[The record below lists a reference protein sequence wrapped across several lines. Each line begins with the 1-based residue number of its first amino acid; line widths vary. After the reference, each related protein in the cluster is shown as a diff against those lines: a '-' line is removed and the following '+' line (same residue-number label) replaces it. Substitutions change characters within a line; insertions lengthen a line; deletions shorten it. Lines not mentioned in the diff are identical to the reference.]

1 MLVTAINITQLWA
14 ICIGFE
20 KKHLNGV
27 ICTFHSLPHVL
38 QRSHLLSID
47 LSLRCGAEQGTHC
60 QRVLSLSNKA
70 IARKLKDRQGWKLI
84 CVRLWNTLFQ
94 CSSVRLL
101 RGGGGVC
108 VALCCSVCAFTP
120 ADTVRC
126 RCEWGRPWGHLKT
139 HTHTLTSGLHRP
151 LGCTNRLSAMWLCR
165 TLSGRQTHTHTRT
178 LKHNWQKD
186 THSEVV

>member
-27 ICTFHSLPHVL
+27 ICTFRSLPHVL

-47 LSLRCGAEQGTHC
+47 LSLRFGAEQGTHC

-84 CVRLWNTLFQ
+84 CVRHWNTLFQ

-101 RGGGGVC
+101 RGRGVC

-139 HTHTLTSGLHRP
+139 HTHTHWP
-151 LGCTNRLSAMWLCR
+151 LVCTDLWAAQTDWVPCGMCR
-165 TLSGRQTHTHTRT
+165 TLSGRQTHTHTRA

-186 THSEVV
+186 THSEVA